1 MTRNRTFTKR
11 RITADEVIE
20 RPEWRRA
27 LYDQGALTDP
37 EGQSAR
43 QRLTGIGLR
52 RTAHIR
58 REYDQ

>member
-1 MTRNRTFTKR
+1 MIRTFTKR
-11 RITADEVIE
+11 RISAAEVAQ

-37 EGQSAR
+37 DRQSAR
-43 QRLTGIGLR
+43 QHLTGIGLR

-58 REYDQ
+58 REDDQ